1 MEITMNIV
9 WIEEDRHYA
18 VVNDD
23 GSVVT
28 RCIDERQAIKIV
40 EAIEKDVYKESN
52 EE

>member
-1 MEITMNIV
+1 MDIV
-9 WIEEDRHYA
+9 WIEEDQHYA

-40 EAIEKDVYKESN
+40 KAIEKNVYKESS